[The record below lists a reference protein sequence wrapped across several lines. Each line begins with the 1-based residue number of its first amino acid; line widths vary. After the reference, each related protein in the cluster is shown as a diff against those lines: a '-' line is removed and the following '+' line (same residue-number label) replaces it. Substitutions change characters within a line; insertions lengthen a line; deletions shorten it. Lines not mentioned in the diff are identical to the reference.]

1 MLISVLRCSFWCI
14 GGRER
19 GMRDII
25 AHLSHEESFGVH
37 CTAFKGTPG
46 EGAGWLETENVL
58 IFPFAGF
65 VWLFF

>member
-1 MLISVLRCSFWCI
+1 
-14 GGRER
+14 
-19 GMRDII
+19 MRDII